1 MGTMPK
7 KYNIAKGP
15 DGLTPLQRKFCE
27 EYIKDFNIT
36 QAYIRAG
43 GSENYNT
50 ANTAGW
56 RLLEKPE
63 VKAEIKRL
71 QKMNY
76 DAQMVNFERIG
87 SELAKIA
94 FGSDSEQNRIKALAL
109 LQKQLGLDKTVIS
122 ADIKETVEIK
132 VGITDDDDKLT
143 DQQKDVLS

>member
-1 MGTMPK
+1 MGGIIMGTFPRVSNK
-7 KYNIAKGP
+7 AKGP
-15 DGLTPLQRKFCE
+15 DGLTDLQRKFCA

-43 GSENYNT
+43 GSDNYNT
-50 ANTAGW
+50 ANTSGW

-76 DAQMVNFERIG
+76 EAQMVNFERIG

-122 ADIKETVEIK
+122 ADINQTIDIK
-132 VGITDDDDKLT
+132 VGITDDNDKLT
-143 DQQKDVLS
+143 D